1 MDAKLI
7 DNAIVGE
14 GNDALDFVTNILQAS
29 TEYSI
34 IGKNLTGTILLWN
47 EGARR
52 LYGYDTEEVVGK
64 ANSGIL
70 HVPEDVKAGRPRE
83 IMDAALRDGK
93 WEGTLPRLRRTGE
106 RFMARVVITPRRD
119 AAGTPVGFLLISKN
133 ISAEIEVTEFITI
146 IFQASTEYSII
157 GKSLDGTILLW

>member
-34 IGKNLTGTILLWN
+34 IGKNLTGTIMLWN

-52 LYGYDTEEVVGK
+52 MYGYGPEEVVGQT
-64 ANSGIL
+64 NSSIL
-70 HVPEDVKAGRPRE
+70 HVPEDVKSGRPRK
-83 IMDAALRDGK
+83 IMEAALREGK
-93 WEGTLPRLRRTGE
+93 WEGTIQIGRASCRE
-106 RFMARVVITPRRD
+106 RV
-119 AAGTPVGFLLISKN
+119 
-133 ISAEIEVTEFITI
+133 
-146 IFQASTEYSII
+146 
-157 GKSLDGTILLW
+157 